1 MDNLE
6 ASDDAPGASP
16 AASASP
22 PLRRFFFVFFSPS
35 PPNATSR
42 FAGFTSRWPMPRAC
56 VNAMPSRVCR
66 NTSRSIRRP
75 SELSRARNHHGLGPT
90 TRKKPPRSP
99 SPSFSFSSPALSV
112 YMSDARDSPSSLNTS
127 HSSVSAAIR
136 PSPGMSSNADS
147 YRATCSPPAP
157 RSVSPKYASRRPERR
172 MSSPRS
178 TKTRFSTTL
187 SPPRPTARARHT
199 SPKCPRAKGARSVG
213 TYPSPAAPDRLGFAD
228 ADAPSFVPAGTA
240 SMGAAPT
247 APMNRVTTA
256 LDARGISISALAR
269 ASGPGASARRRA
281 ATPSRPRATM
291 PSSSSHPSASP
302 ADRASNSAESSS
314 PGASA
319 RLERYTS
326 GQFGQRDT
334 GLARGITSSSEN
346 ARSHAFSRPTQ
357 ASPDRA
363 MVAGRRIEP
372 G

>member
-1 MDNLE
+1 
-6 ASDDAPGASP
+6 
-16 AASASP
+16 
-22 PLRRFFFVFFSPS
+22 
-35 PPNATSR
+35 
-42 FAGFTSRWPMPRAC
+42 
-56 VNAMPSRVCR
+56 
-66 NTSRSIRRP
+66 
-75 SELSRARNHHGLGPT
+75 
-90 TRKKPPRSP
+90 
-99 SPSFSFSSPALSV
+99 
-112 YMSDARDSPSSLNTS
+112 MSDARDSPSSLNTS

-213 TYPSPAAPDRLGFAD
+213 TYPSPAAPDR

-247 APMNRVTTA
+247 TAPRNRLTTA

-302 ADRASNSAESSS
+302 ADRASNSAESGTS
-314 PGASA
+314 PRA
-319 RLERYTS
+319 S

>member
-1 MDNLE
+1 M
-6 ASDDAPGASP
+6 
-16 AASASP
+16 SP
-22 PLRRFFFVFFSPS
+22 PD
-35 PPNATSR
+35 A
-42 FAGFTSRWPMPRAC
+42 A
-56 VNAMPSRVCR
+56 
-66 NTSRSIRRP
+66 RS
-75 SELSRARNHHGLGPT
+75 A
-90 TRKKPPRSP
+90 
-99 SPSFSFSSPALSV
+99 
-112 YMSDARDSPSSLNTS
+112 
-127 HSSVSAAIR
+127 
-136 PSPGMSSNADS
+136 
-147 YRATCSPPAP
+147 
-157 RSVSPKYASRRPERR
+157 SPKYASRRPERR
-172 MSSPRS
+172 ISSPRS

-213 TYPSPAAPDRLGFAD
+213 TYPSPAAPDR

-247 APMNRVTTA
+247 APKKRFTTA

-291 PSSSSHPSASP
+291 PSSSSHPPAKP

-319 RLERYTS
+319 RPERYTS

-346 ARSHAFSRPTQ
+346 TRSHAFSRPTQ
-357 ASPDRA
+357 ASPDAA

-372 G
+372 GSGFSCRSRDPSPTSLDDRTLTREVEGLCASQPAAAIAATATRHAVHGASPGARVRAAICRPAPPPPRMCPF